1 MSANSNSPRTQDSS
15 VVVLCLSWLG
25 LLWVLVGLA
34 LAIYLL
40 HQDVVAY
47 KVTAQTAVQ
56 SVLAIMLGLT
66 GGAICWGMAW
76 LCRLAAQREPSAPRG
91 PMSGPPSS
99 AAAPLLPPAL
109 PAAAQYQ
116 PPRTQPV
123 PVLPPSA
130 LDALLEQLRELNCN
144 VLLSDSQRQV
154 KRELLQRREL
164 PVLRQRFTAQC
175 AALEVRAAGQ
185 TFDSIARIAPDLAE
199 LDTLRN
205 QLELTQGQARSKHVN
220 EARRWVEDFL
230 AAHDFQ
236 AAATAVEHLESDYPG
251 LSDAA
256 QLKQYVQRRH
266 EEYIRQQR
274 QGMLAVV
281 EKHAS
286 AKQWQ
291 AAVDAGQDLIDL
303 YPDSPEGLL
312 AAQKLPMLRDNAHL
326 QEARDLRDRITHML
340 SERQFTAA
348 LELARQVMT
357 RFPETAAAED
367 LRQQMARL
375 EELAKGEQPA

>member
-1 MSANSNSPRTQDSS
+1 MATNSASPRTQDSS

-47 KVTAQTAVQ
+47 KVTAQTAVN

-76 LCRLAAQREPSAPRG
+76 LCRLGAQREPSALTG
-91 PMSGPPSS
+91 AGGG
-99 AAAPLLPPAL
+99 APVGTALPPLTPTHAASAQAL
-109 PAAAQYQ
+109 

-123 PVLPPSA
+123 PVLSPSA

-144 VLLSDSQRQV
+144 VLLSESQRQV
-154 KRELLQRREL
+154 KREFLQRREL
-164 PVLRQRFTAQC
+164 PVLRQRFAAQC

-185 TFDSIARIAPDLAE
+185 TFDNIARIAPDLADLE
-199 LDTLRN
+199 TLRS

-220 EARRWVEDFL
+220 ETRRWVEDFL

-236 AAATAVEHLESDYPG
+236 AAAAAAAHLESDYPG
-251 LSDAA
+251 LSEAG
-256 QLKQYVQRRH
+256 QLTQYVQRRH

-281 EKHAS
+281 EKHAA

-303 YPDSPEGLL
+303 YPDSPEGHL
-312 AAQKLPMLRDNAHL
+312 AAQKMPTLRDNARL

-340 SERQFTAA
+340 SERQFSAA
-348 LELARQVMT
+348 LELARQVMA
-357 RFPETAAAED
+357 RFPETAAAEE